1 MSTAAGVGYW
11 VVMVLYESGIPA
23 DGPACRQACGAVRR
37 VLLVFDGFS
46 VPGFGSVVS
55 GEAGGGGEDVSFPF
69 KAFFVAEVEKNSSL
83 FSGCLEV
90 VDGLCP
96 VGGGE
101 FVCYFEFK
109 DEGIEADEVCTVF
122 LLSCSPRW

>member
-1 MSTAAGVGYW
+1 MRAGY
-11 VVMVLYESGIPA
+11 LRT
-23 DGPACRQACGAVRR
+23 GPHAVRHAG
-37 VLLVFDGFS
+37 LSAGCCWCLTGFQFR
-46 VPGFGSVVS
+46 GFGYVVS
-55 GEAGGGGEDVSFPF
+55 GEAGGDGEDVSFPF

-83 FSGCLEV
+83 FSGCFEV